1 MASAASFSLRQWST
15 GDKKPK
21 TISEFIARMNSE
33 RGGFRN
39 ITEESLT
46 KEAEEEENG
55 VAEDPDTA
63 MASGSED
70 EDAAQ
75 PTTVED
81 IRKARDEV
89 MRAIEWAGASPCS
102 TGDAGLT

>member
-1 MASAASFSLRQWST
+1 MASASSFSLRQWPA

-21 TISEFIARMNSE
+21 TIGEFITRITIE

-39 ITEESLT
+39 ITEQSLRQ
-46 KEAEEEENG
+46 EIEEQQNG
-55 VAEDPDTA
+55 QVEDPDTA

-70 EDAAQ
+70 EEAAQ
-75 PTTVED
+75 PTKIED

-89 MRAIEWAGASPCS
+89 LKSIEWVGAWPPTSRS
-102 TGDAGLT
+102 